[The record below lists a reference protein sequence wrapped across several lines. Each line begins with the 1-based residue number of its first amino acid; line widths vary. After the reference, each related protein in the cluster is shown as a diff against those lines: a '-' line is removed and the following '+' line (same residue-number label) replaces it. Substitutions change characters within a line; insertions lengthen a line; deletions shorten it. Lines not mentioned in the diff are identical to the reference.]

1 MTGIDNDK
9 SWGKRPPWKQPK
21 HNRDKKKSHKTT
33 QSLKRSLH
41 IASRKEW
48 QLDCDTPNG
57 TSQYYSIVKKD
68 LYIEKYSN
76 PLKSLISSGPHY
88 IFGKLSQ
95 RHTDHGVLE
104 THLQKRP
111 TRYQSHHCQCDS
123 AGNG

>member
-1 MTGIDNDK
+1 M
-9 SWGKRPPWKQPK
+9 
-21 HNRDKKKSHKTT
+21 
-33 QSLKRSLH
+33 KRSLH
-41 IASRKEW
+41 IASREEW

-95 RHTDHGVLE
+95 RHTDHGVLASVIQRE
-104 THLQKRP
+104 MGEYGLKECPLHSSERDLKSFPR
-111 TRYQSHHCQCDS
+111 
-123 AGNG
+123 A